1 MSASLALFAQGTHLQ
16 IGDGADPE
24 TFTTIAHVKG
34 DIPFPKITS
43 DVQEVTD
50 HDSPGHT
57 KQFIATLIDPG
68 QLKFTVNWLASEPT
82 HKTLVTKAQ
91 SREMTNW
98 KVVMVDQAASE
109 WAFTGFV
116 MGFEAKGPDNNVYE
130 ADVTIQVSGNST
142 PPA

>member
-1 MSASLALFAQGTHLQ
+1 MSASLALFAQGTQLA

-24 TFTTIAHVKG
+24 VFTKIAHVKG
-34 DIPFPKITS
+34 DIPFPKLTS

-50 HDSPGHT
+50 HDSPDHT
-57 KQFIATLIDPG
+57 KEFIATLIDPG
-68 QLKFTVNWLASEPT
+68 QLKITINWLASEAT
-82 HKTLVTKAQ
+82 HQTLITKAQ

-98 KVVMVDQAASE
+98 QITMVDTPASK
-109 WAFTGFV
+109 WTFSGFIT
-116 MGFEAKGPDNNVYE
+116 GFEAKAPDNNVYE